1 MDDKSPGKT
10 KKVVPQRRSP
20 DKKENYKLVQ
30 GDRVTKSW
38 MTSEVWWKDVWSFF
52 QNNLHFQITAKS
64 DPDGVGIRGQYK
76 MHKKG
81 KFACGPNQKVAWI

>member
-10 KKVVPQRRSP
+10 KKVVPRRCSP

-38 MTSEVWWKDVWSFF
+38 MTSEVWWKDV
-52 QNNLHFQITAKS
+52 
-64 DPDGVGIRGQYK
+64 
-76 MHKKG
+76 
-81 KFACGPNQKVAWI
+81 